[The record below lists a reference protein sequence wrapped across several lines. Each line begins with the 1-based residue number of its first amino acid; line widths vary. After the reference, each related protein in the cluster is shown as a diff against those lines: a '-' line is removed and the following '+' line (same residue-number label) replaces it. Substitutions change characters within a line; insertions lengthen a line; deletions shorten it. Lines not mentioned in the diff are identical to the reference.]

1 MFRDKK
7 SLNTKRYEGRWH
19 VESNQKR
26 ARVATLTTDKVYLKT
41 KIVIETKKGI
51 L

>member
-7 SLNTKRYEGRWH
+7 RLNTKRYEGRQC
-19 VESNQKR
+19 VKSNQKR
-26 ARVATLTTDKVYLKT
+26 ARVATTTDKVDLKT
-41 KIVIETKKGI
+41 KIGTETKKGI